1 MAKFYSVGVGAG
13 DSSYITLGAL
23 RALETAD
30 VIAAPVKKHGEKSA
44 AFEIIS
50 HEFDISKKEILELE
64 FPMTRD
70 AKTLEHSREYAAKK
84 IISALRQN
92 KTVAMITLGDV
103 SVYSTCSYMHS
114 YVKNAGFEIE
124 IIPAVT
130 SFCAAADKAGISL
143 CEGGECVAILPSL
156 KSKNL
161 EKYLDDFDTI
171 ILMKAG
177 GDTDEI
183 YKILKSHGL
192 GDKAVVSSRIGM
204 ENELTQPLQ
213 EGKSYGYF
221 TTVIIKKNL

>member
-1 MAKFYSVGVGAG
+1 MAIFYSVGVGAG

-30 VIAAPVKKHGEKSA
+30 VIAVPVKKHGEKST
-44 AFEIIS
+44 AFEIMS
-50 HEFDISKKEILELE
+50 HEFDTSKKEILELE
-64 FPMTRD
+64 FPMTSNTE
-70 AKTLEHSREYAAKK
+70 TLATSHERAAEQ
-84 IISALRQN
+84 IINALRQN

-103 SVYSTCSYMHS
+103 SVYSTCSYMHG
-114 YVKNAGFEIE
+114 YVKNAGFEVE

-143 CEGGECVAILPSL
+143 CEGNESFAVLPSL
-156 KSKNL
+156 KSKNF

-183 YKILKSHGL
+183 YKILKSHNL
-192 GDKAVVSSRIGM
+192 QDNAVVSSCIGM
-204 ENELTQPLQ
+204 ENEVTQPLR
-213 EGKSYGYF
+213 EGNSYGYF